1 MLLRLL
7 LFYFA
12 VVSAI
17 TVIVGVFLLSSAVQ
31 GWFIGIGLAV
41 AVVAV
46 QRIIKPKPGATV
58 RVSGMD

>member
-1 MLLRLL
+1 M
-7 LFYFA
+7 
-12 VVSAI
+12 VSAI
-17 TVIVGVFLLSSAVQ
+17 TAIVGVFLLSSAVQ